1 MFIII
6 GWQDFNILNICSAQ
20 VKDLG
25 CHHRREGFKSLYM
38 QFIYMPKGLV

>member
-6 GWQDFNILNICSAQ
+6 SWQDFNIGAL

-38 QFIYMPKGLV
+38 PKGLI